1 MRARER
7 ARMSTGIDYEY
18 KRDNNGRAYKLE
30 WTGETYKRLYGYS
43 THFTGAYVCFTDGH
57 LCECGEEL

>member
-1 MRARER
+1 
-7 ARMSTGIDYEY
+7 MSTRIDYEY
-18 KRDNNGRAYKLE
+18 KRDSNGRAYKLE
-30 WTGETYKRLYGYS
+30 WTGETYKRLYGYN